1 MMMMTEENIYDDDD
15 NVDDD
20 DDDDDDDQHNVKHGP
35 AGCLLPSSAFSC
47 LAPPDSKSMATLYLQ
62 ISYLQFR
69 ICIIF
74 TLDFSNCSSLSIYTQ
89 GWISK
94 WIFLPWLA
102 WHKINAALYL
112 RISNFQFHFGGN
124 FISSFVFDNL
134 TRVSITV
141 QRS

>member
-1 MMMMTEENIYDDDD
+1 MVEVKIHNDG
-15 NVDDD
+15 DDD
-20 DDDDDDDQHNVKHGP
+20 DDDDGDDDGDDDDDDDVKHGL

-94 WIFLPWLA
+94 
-102 WHKINAALYL
+102 
-112 RISNFQFHFGGN
+112 
-124 FISSFVFDNL
+124 
-134 TRVSITV
+134 
-141 QRS
+141 